1 MIEMNICGAC
11 DVDEV
16 GDVGGW
22 LRLRELGRARLLS
35 STYVEWAIGSQ
46 CNHHKSG
53 NTPGD
58 VVCGLNET
66 LHAAKGWPI
75 SQ

>member
-1 MIEMNICGAC
+1 MIEMNICGAG
-11 DVDEV
+11 DVDEL
-16 GDVGGW
+16 GDVWGA
-22 LRLRELGRARLLS
+22 LRLRNLGRARLLS
-35 STYVEWAIGSQ
+35 STYVERAIGGK